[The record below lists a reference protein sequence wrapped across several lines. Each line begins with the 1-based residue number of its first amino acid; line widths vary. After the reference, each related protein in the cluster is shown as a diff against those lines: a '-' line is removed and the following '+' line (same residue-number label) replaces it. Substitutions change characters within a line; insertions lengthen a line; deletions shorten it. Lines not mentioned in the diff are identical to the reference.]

1 MFMEQMKKL
10 MLSFIML
17 FCPMAILAQEM
28 MPDSV
33 YICTG
38 KFDGRGDFVYVS
50 NKTVEGLSL
59 SLVIGSHIQYFGIKG
74 RNGVPD
80 MHKLKVIE
88 FGQDLW
94 FLYLSHNGKN
104 LIVYIALSNEAYQAA
119 KPIVR
124 SRFAVMYLVTGF

>member
-1 MFMEQMKKL
+1 M
-10 MLSFIML
+10 
-17 FCPMAILAQEM
+17 
-28 MPDSV
+28 
-33 YICTG
+33 
-38 KFDGRGDFVYVS
+38 
-50 NKTVEGLSL
+50 

-80 MHKLKVIE
+80 MNKLKVIE